1 MAETAVKN
9 PAMDSLEAANEKA
22 LKKLRKRQKKKGD
35 IEKARV
41 KKSKGKHI
49 NGSLGGDICIGLL
62 LTLLGLFMVFPLWY
76 SIVQSLKPISELFIF
91 PPKLYVMHPTG
102 ENFSNLFKV
111 AGNLWVP
118 FSRYV
123 FNSVFITIVITVMH
137 VFVVCCCAYV
147 LSKCPNIPGYR
158 FANQLI
164 VISMLFTSTATW
176 IMQFVIMAK
185 MGMINTYWALILPNV
200 ATSMGLYLMRQNMS
214 TINDA
219 IIDAA
224 KVDGAGAFR
233 TCWQVVIPNQKP
245 AIATLIIF
253 VFQGAW
259 NVQGGALVYKESLK
273 TLPTIMT
280 QLAAS
285 GIARQGIIYA
295 SAVVLMIPPLVI
307 FLIAQ
312 SNVMETMAN
321 SGMKD

>member
-1 MAETAVKN
+1 MASDVRISA
-9 PAMDSLEAANEKA
+9 EKERKIQEKK
-22 LKKLRKRQKKKGD
+22 LKKLRRRKVNVD
-35 IEKARV
+35 TVHV
-41 KKSKGKHI
+41 KKSKGKKI
-49 NGSLGGDICIGLL
+49 NGSLGGDIAIFMLL
-62 LTLLGLFMVFPLWY
+62 GLLGLFMIFPLYY
-76 SIVQSLKPISELFIF
+76 SIIQSFKPISELFVF
-91 PPKLYVMHPTG
+91 PPKLYVLSPTT

-123 FNSVFITIVITVMH
+123 FNSVFITVVISIFH
-137 VFVVCCCAYV
+137 VIVVCCCAYC
-147 LSKCPNIPGYR
+147 LSKCRFPGY
-158 FANQLI
+158 AVLNQII
-164 VISMLFTSTATW
+164 VTSLLFTSTATW
-176 IMQFVIMAK
+176 IMQFVVMAK
-185 MGMINTYWALILPNV
+185 LEMINSYSALILPSI
-200 ATSMGLYLMRQNMS
+200 ATPMGLYLMRQSMS
-214 TINDA
+214 TINDS

-224 KVDGAGAFR
+224 KVDGAGVFR

-259 NVQGGALVYKESLK
+259 NVQGGALVYEEDLK
-273 TLPTIMT
+273 TLPTIMS
-280 QLAAS
+280 QIAAS

-307 FLIAQ
+307 FLVAQ

>member
-1 MAETAVKN
+1 MARR
-9 PAMDSLEAANEKA
+9 
-22 LKKLRKRQKKKGD
+22 KKPVNIDKVH
-35 IEKARV
+35 V

-49 NGSLGGDICIGLL
+49 NASLGGDICIFILL
-62 LTLLGLFMVFPLWY
+62 ALLGIFMIFPLYY
-76 SIVQSLKPISELFIF
+76 SIIQSFKPISELFVF
-91 PPKLYVMHPTG
+91 PPKLYVVSPTG

-123 FNSVFITIVITVMH
+123 FNSVFITIVITIMH
-137 VFVVCCCAYV
+137 VFVCCCCAFC
-147 LSKCPNIPGYR
+147 LSKCRFPGY
-158 FANQLI
+158 FFLNQLI
-164 VISMLFTSTATW
+164 VTALLFTSTATW
-176 IMQFVIMAK
+176 IMQFVVMAK
-185 MGMINTYWALILPNV
+185 MGMINTYWALILPSV
-200 ATSMGLYLMRQNMS
+200 ATPMGLYLMRQSMS
-214 TINDA
+214 TINDS

-259 NVQGGALVYKESLK
+259 NVQGGALVYEEDLK
-273 TLPTIMT
+273 TLPTIMS
-280 QLAAS
+280 QIAAS

-321 SGMKD
+321 SGMKE

>member
-1 MAETAVKN
+1 MAKRR
-9 PAMDSLEAANEKA
+9 
-22 LKKLRKRQKKKGD
+22 KKPVN
-35 IEKARV
+35 IEKVHV

-49 NGSLGGDICIGLL
+49 NGSLAGDIAIFVL
-62 LTLLGLFMVFPLWY
+62 LTLLGIFMVFPLYY
-76 SIVQSLKPISELFIF
+76 SIIQSFKPISELFVF
-91 PPKLYVMHPTG
+91 PPKLYVISPTG
-102 ENFSNLFKV
+102 ENYSNLFKV

-123 FNSVFITIVITVMH
+123 FNSVFVTIVISVLH
-137 VFVVCCCAYV
+137 VFVVCCCAYC
-147 LSKCPNIPGYR
+147 LSKCRFPGYNLL
-158 FANQLI
+158 NQII
-164 VISMLFTSTATW
+164 VTSLLFTSTATW
-176 IMQFVIMAK
+176 IMQYVVMAK
-185 MGMINTYWALILPNV
+185 MGLINTYWALILPNV
-200 ATSMGLYLMRQNMS
+200 ATSMGLYLMRQSMS
-214 TINDA
+214 TIHDS

-224 KVDGAGAFR
+224 KVDGAGVFR

-253 VFQGAW
+253 VFQAAW
-259 NVQGGALVYKESLK
+259 NVTGGSLVYEEQLK
-273 TLPTIMT
+273 TLPTIMS
-280 QLAAS
+280 QIAAS

>member
-1 MAETAVKN
+1 MARR
-9 PAMDSLEAANEKA
+9 
-22 LKKLRKRQKKKGD
+22 KKPVNIDKVH
-35 IEKARV
+35 V

-49 NGSLGGDICIGLL
+49 NGSLGGDICIGIL
-62 LTLLGLFMVFPLWY
+62 LTLLGIFMIFPLYY
-76 SIVQSLKPISELFIF
+76 SIIQSFKPISELFVF
-91 PPKLYVMHPTG
+91 PPKLYVISPTG

-123 FNSVFITIVITVMH
+123 FNSVFITIVITIMH
-137 VFVVCCCAYV
+137 VFTVCCCAYC
-147 LSKCPNIPGYR
+147 LSKCRFPGYN
-158 FANQLI
+158 ALNQII
-164 VISMLFTSTATW
+164 VTSLLFTSTATW
-176 IMQFVIMAK
+176 IMQFVVMAK
-185 MGMINTYWALILPNV
+185 LGMINTYWALILPHV
-200 ATSMGLYLMRQNMS
+200 ATSMGLYLMRQSMT
-214 TINDA
+214 TIHDSV
-219 IIDAA
+219 IDAA

-253 VFQGAW
+253 VFQAAW
-259 NVQGGALVYKESLK
+259 NVQGGALVYQEDLK
-273 TLPTIMT
+273 TLPTIMS
-280 QLAAS
+280 QIAAS

>member
-1 MAETAVKN
+1 MARR
-9 PAMDSLEAANEKA
+9 
-22 LKKLRKRQKKKGD
+22 KKPVN
-35 IEKARV
+35 IEKVHV

-49 NGSLGGDICIGLL
+49 NGSLGGDICIFILL
-62 LTLLGLFMVFPLWY
+62 ALLGIFMIFPLYY
-76 SIVQSLKPISELFIF
+76 SIIQSFKPISELFVF
-91 PPKLYVMHPTG
+91 PPKLYVVSPTG

-123 FNSVFITIVITVMH
+123 FNSIFITIVITIMH
-137 VFVVCCCAYV
+137 VFVCCCCAFC
-147 LSKCPNIPGYR
+147 LSKCRFPGY
-158 FANQLI
+158 FFLNQLI
-164 VISMLFTSTATW
+164 VTALLFTSTATW
-176 IMQFVIMAK
+176 IMQFVVMAK
-185 MGMINTYWALILPNV
+185 MGMINTYWALILPSV
-200 ATSMGLYLMRQNMS
+200 ATPMGLYLMRQSMS
-214 TINDA
+214 TINDS

-259 NVQGGALVYKESLK
+259 NVQGGALVYEEDLK
-273 TLPTIMT
+273 TLPTIMS
-280 QLAAS
+280 QIAAS

-321 SGMKD
+321 SGMKE

>member
-1 MAETAVKN
+1 
-9 PAMDSLEAANEKA
+9 
-22 LKKLRKRQKKKGD
+22 
-35 IEKARV
+35 
-41 KKSKGKHI
+41 
-49 NGSLGGDICIGLL
+49 
-62 LTLLGLFMVFPLWY
+62 
-76 SIVQSLKPISELFIF
+76 
-91 PPKLYVMHPTG
+91 
-102 ENFSNLFKV
+102 
-111 AGNLWVP
+111 
-118 FSRYV
+118 
-123 FNSVFITIVITVMH
+123 
-137 VFVVCCCAYV
+137 
-147 LSKCPNIPGYR
+147 
-158 FANQLI
+158 
-164 VISMLFTSTATW
+164 MLFTSTATW

-185 MGMINTYWALILPNV
+185 MGMINTYWAMILPNV

-224 KVDGAGAFR
+224 RVDGAGAFR

-273 TLPTIMT
+273 TLPTIMS
-280 QLAAS
+280 QIAAS

>member
-1 MAETAVKN
+1 MAKRR
-9 PAMDSLEAANEKA
+9 
-22 LKKLRKRQKKKGD
+22 KKPVN
-35 IEKARV
+35 IEKVHV

-49 NGSLGGDICIGLL
+49 NGSLAGDIVIFVL
-62 LTLLGLFMVFPLWY
+62 LTLLGIFMVFPLYY
-76 SIVQSLKPISELFIF
+76 SIIQSFKPISELFVF
-91 PPKLYVMHPTG
+91 PPKLYVISPTG
-102 ENFSNLFKV
+102 ENYSNLFKV

-123 FNSVFITIVITVMH
+123 FNSVFVTIVISVLH
-137 VFVVCCCAYV
+137 VFVVCCCAYC
-147 LSKCPNIPGYR
+147 LSKCRFPGYNLL
-158 FANQLI
+158 NQII
-164 VISMLFTSTATW
+164 VTSLLFTSTATW
-176 IMQFVIMAK
+176 IMQYVVMAK
-185 MGMINTYWALILPNV
+185 MGLINTYWALILPNV
-200 ATSMGLYLMRQNMS
+200 ATSMGLYLMRQSMS
-214 TINDA
+214 TIHDS

-224 KVDGAGAFR
+224 KVDGAGVFR

-253 VFQGAW
+253 VFQAAW
-259 NVQGGALVYKESLK
+259 NVTGGSLVYEEQLK
-273 TLPTIMT
+273 TLPTIMS
-280 QLAAS
+280 QIAAS

>member
-1 MAETAVKN
+1 M
-9 PAMDSLEAANEKA
+9 L
-22 LKKLRKRQKKKGD
+22 
-35 IEKARV
+35 
-41 KKSKGKHI
+41 
-49 NGSLGGDICIGLL
+49 
-62 LTLLGLFMVFPLWY
+62 FPLYY
-76 SIVQSLKPISELFIF
+76 SIIQSFKPISELFVF
-91 PPKLYVMHPTG
+91 PPKLYVIAPTT
-102 ENFSNLFKV
+102 ENFSNLFKA

-123 FNSVFITIVITVMH
+123 FNSVFITVVITIMH
-137 VFVVCCCAYV
+137 VFVCCCCAYC
-147 LSKCPNIPGYR
+147 LSKCRFPGYK
-158 FANQLI
+158 FFNQLI
-164 VISMLFTSTATW
+164 VTSLLFTSTATG
-176 IMQFVIMAK
+176 IMQFVVMAK

-200 ATSMGLYLMRQNMS
+200 ATSMGLYLMRQSMS
-214 TINDA
+214 TINDS

-224 KVDGAGAFR
+224 KVDGAGVFR

-253 VFQGAW
+253 VFQSAW
-259 NVQGGALVYKESLK
+259 NVQGGALVYQENLK
-273 TLPTIMT
+273 TLPTIMS
-280 QLAAS
+280 QIAAS

>member
-1 MAETAVKN
+1 MASDKRLTAEKQ
-9 PAMDSLEAANEKA
+9 AAIQE
-22 LKKLRKRQKKKGD
+22 KKLRKLRRRHVN
-35 IEKARV
+35 INTVHV

-49 NGSLGGDICIGLL
+49 NGSLAGDISIFILL
-62 LTLLGLFMVFPLWY
+62 ALLGIFMIFPLYY
-76 SIVQSLKPISELFIF
+76 SIIQSFKPISELFVF
-91 PPKLYVMHPTG
+91 PPKLYVISPTT

-123 FNSVFITIVITVMH
+123 FNSVFITVVITIMH
-137 VFVVCCCAYV
+137 VFVCCCCAYV
-147 LSKCPNIPGYR
+147 LSKCRFPGYTV
-158 FANQLI
+158 ANQII
-164 VISMLFTSTATW
+164 VTSLLFTSTATG
-176 IMQFVIMAK
+176 IMQFVVMAK
-185 MGMINTYWALILPNV
+185 MGMINTYWALILPSV
-200 ATSMGLYLMRQNMS
+200 ATPMGLYLMRQSMS
-214 TINDA
+214 TINDS

-224 KVDGAGAFR
+224 KVDGAGVFR

-259 NVQGGALVYKESLK
+259 NVRGGALVYQENLK
-273 TLPTIMT
+273 TLPTIMS
-280 QLAAS
+280 QIAAA

>member
-1 MAETAVKN
+1 MASDIRISA
-9 PAMDSLEAANEKA
+9 EKERKIQEKK
-22 LKKLRKRQKKKGD
+22 LKKLRRRKVNVD
-35 IEKARV
+35 TVHV
-41 KKSKGKHI
+41 KKSKGKKI
-49 NGSLGGDICIGLL
+49 NGSLGGDIAIFMLL
-62 LTLLGLFMVFPLWY
+62 GLLGLFMIFPLYY
-76 SIVQSLKPISELFIF
+76 SIIQSFKPISELFVF
-91 PPKLYVMHPTG
+91 PPKLYVLSPTT

-123 FNSVFITIVITVMH
+123 FNSVFITVVISVFH
-137 VFVVCCCAYV
+137 VIVVCCCAYC
-147 LSKCPNIPGYR
+147 LSKCRFPGYTVL
-158 FANQLI
+158 NQII
-164 VISMLFTSTATW
+164 VTSLLFTSTATW
-176 IMQFVIMAK
+176 IMQFVVMAK
-185 MGMINTYWALILPNV
+185 LGMINSYSALILPSI
-200 ATSMGLYLMRQNMS
+200 ATPMGLYLMRQSMS
-214 TINDA
+214 TINDS

-224 KVDGAGAFR
+224 KVDGAGVFR

-259 NVQGGALVYKESLK
+259 NVQGGALVYEEDLK
-273 TLPTIMT
+273 TLPTIMS
-280 QLAAS
+280 QIAAS

-307 FLIAQ
+307 FLVAQ

>member
-1 MAETAVKN
+1 MAETLVNN
-9 PAMDSLEAANEKA
+9 PVITDSLEAENAKA
-22 LKKLRKRQKKKGD
+22 LKKLRKRQKKRGS
-35 IEKARV
+35 IENAKV

-49 NGSLGGDICIGLL
+49 NGSLGGDIAIFILL
-62 LTLLGLFMVFPLWY
+62 ALLGIFMLFPLYY
-76 SIVQSLKPISELFIF
+76 SIIQSFKPISELFVF
-91 PPKLYVMHPTG
+91 PPKLYVLQPTG

-123 FNSVFITIVITVMH
+123 FNSVFITVVITLMH
-137 VFVVCCCAYV
+137 VFVVCNCAYC
-147 LSKCPNIPGYR
+147 LSKCRFPGYS
-158 FANQLI
+158 ALNQLI

-176 IMQFVIMAK
+176 IMQFVVMAK
-185 MGMINTYWALILPNV
+185 MHMINTYWALILPSV

-259 NVQGGALVYKESLK
+259 NVQGGALVYKEDLK
-273 TLPTIMT
+273 TLPTIMS
-280 QLAAS
+280 QIAAS

>member
-1 MAETAVKN
+1 MASDKRITAEQQQKIQ
-9 PAMDSLEAANEKA
+9 E
-22 LKKLRKRQKKKGD
+22 KKLRKLRRKKVNID
-35 IEKARV
+35 TVHV
-41 KKSKGKHI
+41 KKTKGKHI
-49 NGSLGGDICIGLL
+49 NSSLGGDIAIFILL
-62 LTLLGLFMVFPLWY
+62 CLLGIFMIFPLYY
-76 SIVQSLKPISELFIF
+76 SIVQSFKPISELFVF
-91 PPKLYVMHPTG
+91 PPKLYVISPTT

-123 FNSVFITIVITVMH
+123 FNSVFITVAISVFHVI
-137 VFVVCCCAYV
+137 VVCCCAYC
-147 LSKCPNIPGYR
+147 LSKCRFPGYG
-158 FANQLI
+158 FLNQVI
-164 VISMLFTSTATW
+164 VTSLLFTSTATW
-176 IMQFVIMAK
+176 IMQFVVMAK
-185 MGMINTYWALILPNV
+185 MGMINTYWALILPSV
-200 ATSMGLYLMRQNMS
+200 ATPMGLYLMRQSMS
-214 TINDA
+214 TINDS

-224 KVDGAGAFR
+224 KVDGAGVFR

-245 AIATLIIF
+245 AIATLIIY

-259 NVQGGALVYKESLK
+259 NVQGGALVYQEDLK
-273 TLPTIMT
+273 TLPTIMS
-280 QLAAS
+280 QIAAS

>member
-1 MAETAVKN
+1 MASDKRLTAEKQ
-9 PAMDSLEAANEKA
+9 AAIQE
-22 LKKLRKRQKKKGD
+22 KKLRKLRRRKVN
-35 IEKARV
+35 ISTVHV

-49 NGSLGGDICIGLL
+49 NSSLGGDIAIFILL
-62 LTLLGLFMVFPLWY
+62 ALLGIFMLFPLYY
-76 SIVQSLKPISELFIF
+76 SIIQSFKPISELFVF
-91 PPKLYVMHPTG
+91 PPKLYVIAPTT
-102 ENFSNLFKV
+102 ENFSNLFKA

-123 FNSVFITIVITVMH
+123 FNSVFITVVITIMH
-137 VFVVCCCAYV
+137 VFVCCCCAYC
-147 LSKCPNIPGYR
+147 LPKCRFPGYK
-158 FANQLI
+158 FFNQLI
-164 VISMLFTSTATW
+164 VTSLLFTSTATG
-176 IMQFVIMAK
+176 IMQFVVMAK

-200 ATSMGLYLMRQNMS
+200 ATSMGLYLMRQSMS
-214 TINDA
+214 TINDS

-224 KVDGAGAFR
+224 KVDGAGVFR

-253 VFQGAW
+253 VFQSAW
-259 NVQGGALVYKESLK
+259 NVQGGALVYQENLK
-273 TLPTIMT
+273 TLPTIMS
-280 QLAAS
+280 QIAAS

>member
-1 MAETAVKN
+1 MAKRR
-9 PAMDSLEAANEKA
+9 
-22 LKKLRKRQKKKGD
+22 KKPVN
-35 IEKARV
+35 IEKVHV

-49 NGSLGGDICIGLL
+49 NGSLAGDIAIFVL
-62 LTLLGLFMVFPLWY
+62 LTLLGIFMVFPLYY
-76 SIVQSLKPISELFIF
+76 SIIQSFKPISELFVF
-91 PPKLYVMHPTG
+91 PPKLYVISPTG
-102 ENFSNLFKV
+102 ENYSNLFKV

-123 FNSVFITIVITVMH
+123 FNSVFVTIVISVLH
-137 VFVVCCCAYV
+137 VFVVCCCAYC
-147 LSKCPNIPGYR
+147 LSKCRFPGYNLL
-158 FANQLI
+158 NQII
-164 VISMLFTSTATW
+164 VTSLLFTSTATW
-176 IMQFVIMAK
+176 IMQYVVMAK
-185 MGMINTYWALILPNV
+185 MGLINTYWALILPNV
-200 ATSMGLYLMRQNMS
+200 ATSMGLYLMRQSMS
-214 TINDA
+214 TIHDS

-224 KVDGAGAFR
+224 KVDGAGVFR

-253 VFQGAW
+253 VFQSAW
-259 NVQGGALVYKESLK
+259 NVTGGSLVYEEQLK
-273 TLPTIMT
+273 TLPTIMS
-280 QLAAS
+280 QIAAS

>member
-1 MAETAVKN
+1 MASDKRLTAEKQ
-9 PAMDSLEAANEKA
+9 AAIQE
-22 LKKLRKRQKKKGD
+22 KKLRKLRRRHVN
-35 IEKARV
+35 INTVHV

-49 NGSLGGDICIGLL
+49 NGSLAGDISIFILL
-62 LTLLGLFMVFPLWY
+62 ALLGIFMIFPLYY
-76 SIVQSLKPISELFIF
+76 SIIQSFKPISELFVF
-91 PPKLYVMHPTG
+91 PPKLYVISPTT

-123 FNSVFITIVITVMH
+123 FNSVFITVVITIMH
-137 VFVVCCCAYV
+137 VFVCCCCAYV
-147 LSKCPNIPGYR
+147 LSKCRFTGYTV
-158 FANQLI
+158 ANQII
-164 VISMLFTSTATW
+164 VTSLLFTSTATG
-176 IMQFVIMAK
+176 IMQFVVMAK
-185 MGMINTYWALILPNV
+185 MGMINTYWALILPSV
-200 ATSMGLYLMRQNMS
+200 ATPMGLYLMRQSMS
-214 TINDA
+214 TINDS

-224 KVDGAGAFR
+224 KVDGAGVFR

-259 NVQGGALVYKESLK
+259 NVQGGALVYQENLK
-273 TLPTIMT
+273 TLPTIMS
-280 QLAAS
+280 QIAAA